1 METTGWVKDVF
12 DWVQHNPNWI
22 GIIIFSFSFLESLLL
37 VGIIFPG
44 AAFLVSLGALVG
56 LGVLDFYSAWFW
68 ASFGGFVGDGISFWI
83 GHHYRERMLTIWP
96 INRFPNLI
104 DNGRKFFNKY
114 GGVSVFIGRF
124 VGPVRPVIPAIVGM
138 MAMPVKR
145 YILISLVASILWAPF
160 YLLPG
165 MLFGSAIESMAKVA
179 IKLSV
184 LALILAALIW
194 MVYWFIQFIYS
205 LLVPRTYRWLSR
217 MLAWSQR
224 HPKLGRLTSALIDP
238 RQPETGSLAMLAF
251 ILVVFTVLVIVFM
264 ATSDI
269 FFDWNQASEGFFYTF
284 HNPWTLGPMQW
295 LLYLGHDITI
305 WTLTVLTA
313 LWLAYRRLTLA
324 LSHWLT
330 LSISAY
336 LFAVLICR
344 IDHGQWHFFVSHHV
358 FWFVAVCAFWAILVA
373 GAYPVKWRSWPYML
387 TAILATLYIFA
398 SLFFFKLTLQIALLS
413 GIMAAIWSMIMGL
426 AFRTR
431 YRRQFL
437 GLPLKLIFLVVMLLM
452 PVASWLAFPG
462 GSHVHKPEWLANQS
476 YQTTT
481 GWLNTGQQQLDL
493 KFIMPLST
501 LEKNLQANGWQPVA
515 TETWPNVIRALSV
528 SKQDD
533 LPLLP
538 YIHQG
543 ELEHLLM
550 RKQVA
555 DELWAIRVWPGPQ
568 VEANHWLA
576 TVTRHHRDTD
586 LFWFNHWGY
595 IDTLKDKTA
604 FLADLKTAGFQLN
617 QHDSYWLVTLN

>member
-124 VGPVRPVIPAIVGM
+124 VGPVRPVILAIVGM
-138 MAMPVKR
+138 MAMSVKR

-224 HPKLGRLTSALIDP
+224 HPKLGRLTSA
-238 RQPETGSLAMLAF
+238 
-251 ILVVFTVLVIVFM
+251 
-264 ATSDI
+264 
-269 FFDWNQASEGFFYTF
+269 
-284 HNPWTLGPMQW
+284 
-295 LLYLGHDITI
+295 
-305 WTLTVLTA
+305 
-313 LWLAYRRLTLA
+313 
-324 LSHWLT
+324 
-330 LSISAY
+330 
-336 LFAVLICR
+336 
-344 IDHGQWHFFVSHHV
+344 
-358 FWFVAVCAFWAILVA
+358 
-373 GAYPVKWRSWPYML
+373 
-387 TAILATLYIFA
+387 
-398 SLFFFKLTLQIALLS
+398 
-413 GIMAAIWSMIMGL
+413 
-426 AFRTR
+426 
-431 YRRQFL
+431 
-437 GLPLKLIFLVVMLLM
+437 
-452 PVASWLAFPG
+452 
-462 GSHVHKPEWLANQS
+462 
-476 YQTTT
+476 
-481 GWLNTGQQQLDL
+481 
-493 KFIMPLST
+493 
-501 LEKNLQANGWQPVA
+501 
-515 TETWPNVIRALSV
+515 
-528 SKQDD
+528 
-533 LPLLP
+533 
-538 YIHQG
+538 
-543 ELEHLLM
+543 
-550 RKQVA
+550 
-555 DELWAIRVWPGPQ
+555 
-568 VEANHWLA
+568 
-576 TVTRHHRDTD
+576 
-586 LFWFNHWGY
+586 
-595 IDTLKDKTA
+595 
-604 FLADLKTAGFQLN
+604 
-617 QHDSYWLVTLN
+617 